1 MVSWP
6 LLAALITHIASRR
19 IGRVSVLSGTVV
31 VLTMMLAISPFYT
44 YRYYLLQARVSVG
57 DLPLP
62 FLVERDDR
70 KFWFGN
76 PEVANALIAM
86 IPELEARS
94 EPGDKL
100 IVGTADLSRTV
111 YSDVSIYFLFPE
123 LDPGTYFVEMDPGLA
138 DAENSGLAED
148 IEQSDFLVLT
158 NFWSGWLE
166 PNTSV
171 QRQSQEHNQAV
182 SDNFCLVAQY
192 ESNLLLLFERCE
204 GGGGIS
210 GADVDG
216 LYPVIPVPEE
226 LAK

>member
-1 MVSWP
+1 
-6 LLAALITHIASRR
+6 
-19 IGRVSVLSGTVV
+19 
-31 VLTMMLAISPFYT
+31 
-44 YRYYLLQARVSVG
+44 
-57 DLPLP
+57 
-62 FLVERDDR
+62 
-70 KFWFGN
+70 
-76 PEVANALIAM
+76 
-86 IPELEARS
+86 
-94 EPGDKL
+94 
-100 IVGTADLSRTV
+100 V

-123 LDPGTYFVEMDPGLA
+123 LDPGTYFIEMDPGLA

-182 SDNFCLVAQY
+182 ADNFCLVAQY